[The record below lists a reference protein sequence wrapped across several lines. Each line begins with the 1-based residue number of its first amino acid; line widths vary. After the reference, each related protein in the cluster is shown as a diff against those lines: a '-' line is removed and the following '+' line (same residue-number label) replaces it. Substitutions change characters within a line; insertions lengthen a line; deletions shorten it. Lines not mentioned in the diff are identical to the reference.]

1 MLKARQ
7 ACRVYQNEVKK
18 KEDDKVNNDGKNGVG
33 VVNYTNA
40 GDDRCDVGRGD
51 DNNDDDE
58 KDEDGQGEDD
68 KDEDRWS
75 R

>member
-18 KEDDKVNNDGKNGVG
+18 KEDDKVNNDGDNGVG

-40 GDDRCDVGRGD
+40 GDDRGDVGRGVMI
-51 DNNDDDE
+51 NVMITMMTM
-58 KDEDGQGEDD
+58 K
-68 KDEDRWS
+68 KMKMVKVRMI
-75 R
+75 